1 MQAFV
6 KAAFSSGRYA
16 RGTTTQDRGTVM
28 SQMENGLSR
37 AAHGWTRRP
46 GVGRRRTGRRR
57 TWKPSPK
64 VCWALGIAFILLVV
78 LTGLLADR

>member
-46 GVGRRRTGRRR
+46 GVGRRGTGRRR
-57 TWKPSPK
+57 TWTSTR